1 MPFNEEGVSWPQSG
15 HHYCPSACQ
24 TTVKYY
30 GSIFGEPNRLA
41 RTLTAVASQIW
52 QTKMTVSKKFA
63 RLRAR
68 NAYAV
73 SSFRLARWQC
83 VDVFKGLPLSSYAL
97 TRPEGSRGEGGE
109 EERIYIFF
117 LLDCLVCFLF
127 RSVFLLLSGSS
138 FRVLP
143 MCWPTSARRRF
154 D

>member
-1 MPFNEEGVSWPQSG
+1 MPFNEERVSWPQSG
-15 HHYCPSACQ
+15 HHCWHSACQ

-83 VDVFKGLPLSSYAL
+83 EDVFKGLPLFSSAL
-97 TRPEGSRGEGGE
+97 PSPEGSRGGGGE

-117 LLDCLVCFLF
+117 LVDCPVFSLF
-127 RSVFLLLSGSS
+127 RSIFLLLSGFS

-143 MCWPTSARRRF
+143 MCWPTSERRCF